1 MEMAKGK
8 QRSKWKEEF
17 ERQLDATEAAVLERD
32 GTIEALT
39 AEIKDL
45 KKVSIR
51 RESGIRIRKQ
61 QEERRMGNGL
71 LMKAC

>member
-1 MEMAKGK
+1 MELAKGK

-39 AEIKDL
+39 AEIKGL
-45 KKVSIR
+45 KKV
-51 RESGIRIRKQ
+51 KQ
-61 QEERRMGNGL
+61 QKRCRHHNHNHNQKTARRRRMSQ
-71 LMKAC
+71 